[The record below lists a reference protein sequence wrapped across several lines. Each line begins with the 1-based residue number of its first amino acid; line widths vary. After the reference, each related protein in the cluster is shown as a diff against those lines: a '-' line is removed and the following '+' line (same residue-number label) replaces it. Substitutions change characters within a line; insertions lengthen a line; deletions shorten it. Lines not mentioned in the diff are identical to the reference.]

1 MHHVHPS
8 LYAFGPPS
16 VLLCA
21 LGDET
26 TNHVEPSSLFRMGRP
41 KGSAKQLAAGVS
53 LGVIPLSHFDG
64 RTKFVLASRAA
75 RADSCESEWSKP
87 KNWTEAPLARLET
100 WLKTV
105 KRRRGESL
113 DSILEHA
120 GSLFCH
126 ASAPA
131 EAQLS
136 MLKGRQ
142 FGSGHWQGTLDLDM
156 LMGEPGFI
164 VVRGVVDPADC
175 ATLLDAAVS
184 SFGAQR
190 LWTRCMNAH
199 GERALGKLAGEKVHA
214 RPGTR
219 DRATLQKLDRSAIKN
234 LDAAVDASWSNAVR
248 EVAREAG
255 RYADHSADE
264 ALNLCTHGMKR
275 QDWHTDSSASL
286 AYVVALTEAS
296 ATELLQVD
304 ERWPDFAASGAAR
317 REAFFSSAFATAA
330 TATDDAV
337 KSANPKLRDG
347 ATLQKLDR
355 GGDRDRRR
363 RQERQPEA
371 AAGRRRLLLH
381 EEDPSR
387 AAASADGRTALY
399 ALRSFLPSGRDQLL
413 AANRPRRLLAC
424 VPVVRYFYIH
434 MP

>member
-8 LYAFGPPS
+8 LYAFGAPS

-21 LGDET
+21 LLDET
-26 TNHVEPSSLFRMGRP
+26 TNHVEPSWLFRMGRP

-337 KSANPKLRDG
+337 KSANPKLQPGDVVFFYTKRIHRAPPPPPMGEPRYTLFGAFCRADATNFWPQTGPDG
-347 ATLQKLDR
+347 
-355 GGDRDRRR
+355 
-363 RQERQPEA
+363 
-371 AAGRRRLLLH
+371 
-381 EEDPSR
+381 
-387 AAASADGRTALY
+387 Y
-399 ALRSFLPSGRDQLL
+399 
-413 AANRPRRLLAC
+413 
-424 VPVVRYFYIH
+424 
-434 MP
+434 